1 MTPRGWNVEPGCM
14 VVTFIADERELFP
27 LPLPLPLPF
36 PLPPPLGA
44 LALCLP
50 TPIALIIPE
59 RIVSATPRT
68 GGGTE
73 ETAAACDVLAAVV
86 DTEAE
91 PPAPLAAGRP
101 GPASAEN
108 PTAPA

>member
-14 VVTFIADERELFP
+14 VVIFIADERELFP
-27 LPLPLPLPF
+27 LPLPLPFPL

-44 LALCLP
+44 LALCFP

-59 RIVSATPRT
+59 RIVSATEGA

-73 ETAAACDVLAAVV
+73 ETAAAWDVVAAVV
-86 DTEAE
+86 DTEPEAPASPAAAE
-91 PPAPLAAGRP
+91 PWPT
-101 GPASAEN
+101 SAE
-108 PTAPA
+108 

>member
-1 MTPRGWNVEPGCM
+1 M
-14 VVTFIADERELFP
+14 VVTFIAGERELFP

-59 RIVSATPRT
+59 RIVSATEGA

-73 ETAAACDVLAAVV
+73 ETAAAWDVVAAVV
-86 DTEAE
+86 DTQAEA
-91 PPAPLAAGRP
+91 PAPLAAEVP
-101 GPASAEN
+101 WPASAEN
-108 PTAPA
+108 PAAPASA